1 MRRKPYKIKVI
12 KVPSEKRTIEYP
24 QTFPRMPRLY
34 LELIE
39 NKSKIKQ
46 DLINKEYVPPANTSG
61 NSYKT
66 PDFDKETLMVDKINK
81 LDQEIDS
88 LDSKINVERSGIS
101 KRLNMLLSDDSDEE
115 AEIKI
120 NEEIKIDKAGGGN
133 DSDDSEYLSERL
145 KSLLKQEDM
154 NSDSESGYAS
164 SVDSY
169 RRKIPNV
176 IPSRTEQNSY
186 SKRPSPP
193 TLSELQQNGG
203 YNPRSQLRDMDQ
215 INPNEA
221 DNEDQKREILFKFD
235 LLKKSYPGSN
245 IPEYTIHT
253 DINTL
258 QKSYDDCVR
267 RLSLDSTVESYKTY
281 LVYGFMG
288 CEFLLGNFLGFDMQ
302 GFTQQQVIQM
312 HNYEKLLIE
321 LGEKSYVPS
330 GSSWP
335 VELRLLFMIIMNAA
349 FFLVS
354 KMMMK
359 KTGAN
364 LMGMINTMNAK
375 KKVNTTAP
383 KRKMR
388 GPTINY
394 NEIPSI

>member
-221 DNEDQKREILFKFD
+221 DNEDQKERFFSSSTCLKNHIPDQIYQNILYI
-235 LLKKSYPGSN
+235 LILTLYKS
-245 IPEYTIHT
+245 
-253 DINTL
+253 L
-258 QKSYDDCVR
+258 
-267 RLSLDSTVESYKTY
+267 
-281 LVYGFMG
+281 M
-288 CEFLLGNFLGFDMQ
+288 
-302 GFTQQQVIQM
+302 
-312 HNYEKLLIE
+312 
-321 LGEKSYVPS
+321 
-330 GSSWP
+330 
-335 VELRLLFMIIMNAA
+335 MI
-349 FFLVS
+349 V
-354 KMMMK
+354 
-359 KTGAN
+359 
-364 LMGMINTMNAK
+364 
-375 KKVNTTAP
+375 
-383 KRKMR
+383 
-388 GPTINY
+388 
-394 NEIPSI
+394 